1 MDAPRLYSY
10 TCRARQAID
19 NPQILQVNMKSPFRF
34 LLRVPVPWVFVLTY
48 LIGVALERLRP
59 DWVLSN
65 APQVSK
71 TVGAVLFTAGA
82 VIAGWGLVIF
92 HKARTTTVPGKVSAK
107 LVTWGPYRF
116 TRNPMYVG
124 LILAYLG
131 EAGLLKQIWPLVLLP
146 LTVAYVNWTVI
157 PVEEA
162 KLKEVFPSDYQQ
174 YQSRVRRWI

>member
-1 MDAPRLYSY
+1 MK
-10 TCRARQAID
+10 
-19 NPQILQVNMKSPFRF
+19 NPFQF

-48 LIGVALERLRP
+48 LIGVALERMRP
-59 DWVLSN
+59 GTILSSR
-65 APQVSK
+65 AQAS
-71 TVGAVLFTAGA
+71 TTTGAVLFAAGA

-92 HKARTTTVPGKVSAK
+92 HKAQTTTVPGKVSAK

-131 EAGLLKQIWPLVLLP
+131 EAGLLKQIWPVLLLP
-146 LTVAYVNWTVI
+146 LTVAYVDWTVI

-162 KLKEVFPSDYQQ
+162 KLEEVFPSDYEQ
-174 YQSRVRRWI
+174 YRSHVRRWI